1 MAQPRNETKNNSVTK
16 KKVIVIGAG
25 FAGLSAATS
34 LAQKGFDV
42 TIFEKNTE
50 LGGRARKLEINGFT
64 FDMGP
69 SWYWMPDVFENYFKQ
84 FNTTVAEQ
92 YELIR
97 LDPSYAIFFSKEDI
111 MRVPANLNEFYAL
124 FEKYEPGSSIELKT
138 FLADAE
144 YKYNVSM
151 SDFVHKPSL
160 SIFEFVDLRILNAA
174 LKMDLFKSISKYIHK
189 HFKNQ
194 QLIQL
199 LEFPVLF
206 LGAKPNETPALYS
219 MMNYADIVLGTWY
232 PMGGMF
238 KIVESMVNVAKQQGV
253 VIKNGENVERINIE
267 KGIAKGIV
275 SNGLTYEADIIIG
288 AADYHH
294 LEQKLLEEKYRN
306 YSETYWKSRKMAPSC
321 LMYYLGL
328 NKLIDGL
335 EHHNLFFDTPFDL
348 HAEEIYDRPQWPSQ
362 PLFYST
368 CASKTDK
375 SVAPEGKEN
384 LVLLIP
390 IAVDIEDTEEIR
402 EKYFNIMMD
411 RLEHLTGQT
420 IKKHVIVKK
429 SYAIND
435 FKNDYNSFGGN
446 AYGLANTLMQT
457 AILKPSLKN
466 KKVGNLYYAGQ
477 LTVPGPG
484 VPPSII
490 SGQIVA
496 KVIAKKFGN

>member
-1 MAQPRNETKNNSVTK
+1 MQEMSTK
-16 KKVIVIGAG
+16 KAIVIGAG
-25 FAGLSAATS
+25 FAGLSAATT

-42 TIFEKNTE
+42 TLLEKNSSV
-50 LGGRARKLEINGFT
+50 GGRARKLEIEGFT

-69 SWYWMPDVFENYFKQ
+69 SWYWMPDVFENYFMQ
-84 FNTTVAEQ
+84 FNTTVSAE
-92 YELIR
+92 YNLVR
-97 LDPSYAIFFSKEDI
+97 LDPSYAVFFSKDDVFRI
-111 MRVPANLNEFYAL
+111 PANLSEFYAL
-124 FEKYEPGSSIELKT
+124 FEKCEKGSSAQLKK
-138 FLADAE
+138 FLKEAE

-174 LKMDLFKSISKYIHK
+174 LRMDLFKSISKYIRN
-189 HFKNQ
+189 HFKDPR
-194 QLIQL
+194 LIQL

-238 KIVESMVNVAKQQGV
+238 CIVEAMEKVALAQGV
-253 VIKNGENVERINIE
+253 KIRSSENVEKINIE
-267 KGIAKGIV
+267 NGAAV
-275 SNGLTYEADIIIG
+275 SVSSNGNIYPADVVI
-288 AADYHH
+288 ASADYNHV
-294 LEQKLLEEKYRN
+294 EQHLLEEKYRN
-306 YSETYWKSRKMAPSC
+306 YTADYWKKRKMAPSC
-321 LMYYLGL
+321 LMYYIGL
-328 NKLIDGL
+328 DKKINGL
-335 EHHNLFFDTPFDL
+335 EHHNLFFDTPFDK
-348 HAEEIYDRPQWPSQ
+348 HAEEIYDRPQWPTE

-390 IAVDIEDTEEIR
+390 VAVDIEDTEAIR
-402 EKYFNIMMD
+402 EKYFELMMK
-411 RLEHLTGQT
+411 RLEHLTGQE

-435 FKNDYNSFGGN
+435 FRKDYNSFGGN
-446 AYGLANTLMQT
+446 AYGLANTLRQT
-457 AILKPSLKN
+457 AILKPCMKN
-466 KKVGNLYYAGQ
+466 KKVRNLYYAGQ

-490 SGQIVA
+490 SGQVA
-496 KVIAKKFGN
+496 ASLVMKEMGMKD